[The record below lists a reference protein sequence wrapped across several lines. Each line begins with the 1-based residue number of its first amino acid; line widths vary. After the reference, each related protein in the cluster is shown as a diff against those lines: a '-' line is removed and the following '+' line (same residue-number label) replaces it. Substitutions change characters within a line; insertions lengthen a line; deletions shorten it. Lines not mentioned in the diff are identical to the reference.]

1 MSQEKRVRQAM
12 IRRLIEDH
20 VVSTQ
25 EELSAL
31 LASRDLATTQATIS
45 RDIKDLGL
53 IKVPSEEGHRYA
65 LPPDT
70 SGLVGSRD
78 RLLRLLREVV
88 VSFTVSEN
96 LIVVKTLPA
105 GANVASEVIDGMGW
119 PELAGTLAGENTVLV
134 VAKSAKDAPILAER
148 LEALR

>member
-20 VVSTQ
+20 VVGTQ
-25 EELSAL
+25 EELSEL
-31 LASRDLATTQATIS
+31 LANRGLATTQATIS

-53 IKVPSEEGHRYA
+53 IKVPAEDGHRYA
-65 LPPDT
+65 LPDA
-70 SGLVGSRD
+70 SGWVGSRD

-88 VSFTVSEN
+88 VNVTVSEN

-134 VAKSAKDAPILAER
+134 VAKSSKDAPILADR